1 MEQQVNVSAVVEPS
15 AVKEPSVVTEPSA
28 VTEIPAA
35 SSEQAIAHFAAKL
48 AYETDCADVHQA
60 MAKKQMD
67 FHLLDVRGA
76 MSFERSHVPGA
87 INMPKD
93 KISHET
99 LSALPERRCF
109 VVYCAGPHCNGA
121 DKAALKIAQLGFPVK
136 IMIGGMTGW
145 ADEKFRF
152 EGIKA

>member
-1 MEQQVNVSAVVEPS
+1 MEQQVNVQEPS
-15 AVKEPSVVTEPSA
+15 AKKAPSA
-28 VTEIPAA
+28 VTQTPAA
-35 SSEQAIAHFAAKL
+35 SSEQAIAHFSAKL

-99 LSALPERRCF
+99 LSALPERDCF

-136 IMIGGMTGW
+136 IMIGGITGW

-152 EGIKA
+152 EGLKA